1 MSNKNEGQIILYSTS
16 DGKVKV
22 DVRFEDETFW
32 LSQKLIAELFQVER
46 SVITKHLNN
55 IFEEEELDRN
65 STCAKFTHEVNK
77 DSITNALRS
86 QFKDII
92 DLLEGGAAYG

>member
-1 MSNKNEGQIILYSTS
+1 MNNKNEGQIILYSTA

-32 LSQKLIAELFQVER
+32 LSQKLIAELFDVER

-55 IFEEEELDRN
+55 IFDDEELDRD
-65 STCAKFTHEVNK
+65 STCAKFAQVEMEINRATMPERLWEQGLN
-77 DSITNALRS
+77 
-86 QFKDII
+86 
-92 DLLEGGAAYG
+92 

>member
-32 LSQKLIAELFQVER
+32 LSQKLIAELFEVDR

-55 IFEEEELDRN
+55 IFEEEELDR
-65 STCAKFTHEVNK
+65 V
-77 DSITNALRS
+77 
-86 QFKDII
+86 
-92 DLLEGGAAYG
+92 